1 MGRPIANRTRRA
13 EQIAQ
18 SIILDRLMAKYQPLI
33 RNEIRTAMKRY
44 GNAYGNQDTLG
55 VIGAEQGHID
65 RMTKLMN
72 RLWTESGKLFSYR
85 FLDFVKTGLV
95 RKDYQVLNTE
105 TMDKIVSNWALA
117 YGAQK
122 ITQITSTTI
131 RDIKFI
137 VSRGIQ
143 EGWTEKEVAA
153 QISLLAP
160 SKSDSRA
167 QTIART
173 ETHSASQ
180 AIQFEA
186 AEILEL
192 DMVKVWTTAIDER
205 TRTIAD
211 GAQFDH
217 VAADGQRVGMNETF
231 TIEGVNGNEDL
242 LYPSDPAGS
251 AGNVINCFDGDVP
264 VSFNSLKKSIR
275 SIYNGEIITIETSSG
290 YKITAT
296 PNHPILTKSG
306 FIRLDEVNH
315 LTELACCPLN
325 INFTNGLNVDNIP
338 VTFKQTHDTLSVI
351 GMIMRMGSV
360 IVNLYSRIPDSNV
373 NIVSP
378 KSELR
383 GASVSKFIKKV
394 HKNHFK
400 ITDFRKTFFFANSLF
415 NRIASMKL
423 FRHVSHS
430 VISFSNLFKSFI
442 FCHLRPFQSFGF
454 RLVSAF
460 DIIVSKYSF
469 DCIALDTMFNRN
481 AIFANA
487 RNIIGNNI
495 GTFRVV
501 GNTPRNK
508 SFSMLFNNL
517 INKRL
522 ANVKLFSNFGN
533 NITAFVHFDNIVKID
548 RKIVHNHSVYTIETD
563 EGIYNAGGIIAQNCR
578 CIVVYE
584 LA

>member
-33 RNEIRTAMKRY
+33 RNEIRTAMRRY
-44 GNAYGNQDTLG
+44 ANAYGNQDTLG

-72 RLWTESGKLFSYR
+72 MLWKESGKLFSYR

-95 RKDYQVLNTE
+95 RKDYQILNTE

-217 VAADGQRVGMNETF
+217 VGADGQRVGLNETF

-242 LYPSDPAGS
+242 LYPGDPAGS
-251 AGNVINCFDGDVP
+251 AGNVI
-264 VSFNSLKKSIR
+264 S
-275 SIYNGEIITIETSSG
+275 
-290 YKITAT
+290 
-296 PNHPILTKSG
+296 
-306 FIRLDEVNH
+306 
-315 LTELACCPLN
+315 
-325 INFTNGLNVDNIP
+325 
-338 VTFKQTHDTLSVI
+338 
-351 GMIMRMGSV
+351 
-360 IVNLYSRIPDSNV
+360 
-373 NIVSP
+373 
-378 KSELR
+378 
-383 GASVSKFIKKV
+383 
-394 HKNHFK
+394 
-400 ITDFRKTFFFANSLF
+400 
-415 NRIASMKL
+415 
-423 FRHVSHS
+423 
-430 VISFSNLFKSFI
+430 
-442 FCHLRPFQSFGF
+442 
-454 RLVSAF
+454 
-460 DIIVSKYSF
+460 
-469 DCIALDTMFNRN
+469 
-481 AIFANA
+481 
-487 RNIIGNNI
+487 
-495 GTFRVV
+495 
-501 GNTPRNK
+501 
-508 SFSMLFNNL
+508 
-517 INKRL
+517 
-522 ANVKLFSNFGN
+522 
-533 NITAFVHFDNIVKID
+533 
-548 RKIVHNHSVYTIETD
+548 
-563 EGIYNAGGIIAQNCR
+563 CR
-578 CIVVYE
+578 CILTYE